1 MQPVLLVALGG
12 ALGSVLRYLTG
23 VLAAR
28 WFGVEFPWGTLLVN
42 LVGSFLIG
50 LVNEL
55 AGDALTLSPQARL
68 FLATGVMG
76 GLTTYS
82 AFSYETARLMQT
94 QAWTTAWLNVVVTT
108 AACVG
113 LCFGGIAAARYIAR

>member
-28 WFGVEFPWGTLLVN
+28 WLGVELPWGTLIVN

-55 AGDALTLSPQARL
+55 ALDALTLSPEARL
-68 FLATGVMG
+68 FLAAGVMG

-82 AFSYETARLMQT
+82 ALSYETARLMEA
-94 QAWTTAWLNVVVTT
+94 QAWTTACIYVAVTT